1 MSENTHNQLLNEDS
15 LADTGT
21 TEKTDL
27 TTTGVRGEQVDDLD
41 TSDEN
46 LGGGGLLNESR
57 GLGVNWQSLVGLD
70 GSTLVDGV
78 TSNVDD
84 TAEGS
89 RTDGNGDGSTSV
101 SGGVTTD

>member
-1 MSENTHNQLLNEDS
+1 MTDNKLLNEHG
-15 LADTGT
+15 LADTST
-21 TEKTDL
+21 TEETDL

-57 GLGVNWQSLVGLD
+57 GLGVNGQSLVGLD
-70 GSTLVDGV
+70 RSTLVDGV

-84 TAEGS
+84 TTESS
-89 RTDGNGDGSTSV
+89 RADGDGDRSTSV
-101 SGGVTTD
+101 GGGVTTD